1 MTTRTFDVTGMSC
14 AHCKAA
20 VEDELNNLAGVER
33 SEADVTSGAVEV
45 AYDEKLV
52 SSDDIR
58 VAVAA
63 AGYAVE
69 E

>member
-1 MTTRTFDVTGMSC
+1 MTSKTFNVTGMSC

-20 VEDELNNLAGVER
+20 VEAELNGLPGIER

-45 AYDEKLV
+45 SYDGKLV
-52 SSDDIR
+52 SPGDIR
-58 VAVAA
+58 AAVAE